1 MTPLF
6 RLPSPCAS
14 WSVKRQHVSSLVL
27 RATSRRHLSQ
37 VITPS
42 LCVGAFAFH
51 PFISSP
57 WVLHYTHIK
66 RLLKHIALIMRTD
79 IECLRTNPHVHVG
92 VVSSASSSRNGC
104 RIGRFWRL
112 SRVQTRQE
120 VSNRFEYDGLNTRTI
135 DMVHRKQE
143 VSQHDSEILDE
154 MVKEMEL

>member
-92 VVSSASSSRNGC
+92 VVSSASSLRLRNKAVGYYNQAQSETHFTL
-104 RIGRFWRL
+104 GRLECNSLWLQPTLRPL
-112 SRVQTRQE
+112 
-120 VSNRFEYDGLNTRTI
+120 G
-135 DMVHRKQE
+135 
-143 VSQHDSEILDE
+143 DSHGTGTS
-154 MVKEMEL
+154 